1 VKQNNEWLYRWALIL
16 VCILV
21 FGLSFAYMNKYYD
34 PLARYPYVTDE
45 NREVILEHLDSD
57 EIDYLISQKIEPEQF
72 LPFIDEEGF
81 ELKNTLYY
89 SAALQARKADLS
101 SVVSFVNKYRDY
113 FSLSS
118 LPEYLKNYSYEDLIS
133 FIETVQVLHEDV
145 SLAQDPSA
153 ADLILS
159 KEMSV
164 YKYVPENLSSSSAIL
179 LNEEALQAMEN
190 MLADFDK
197 TFSESDGSSLSAW
210 YGYQSYEQIL
220 ENYIQALSLFGNYT
234 DLIYLD
240 GGLNETQ
247 LGYTLTLSDS
257 QAYNEMLLEYP
268 EALEEFDY
276 SQMIKNMDAQ
286 TKEKIEWL
294 ENNAWR
300 YGFIIRYPKG
310 LEEKTGHVWQPF
322 VLRYVGEQ
330 AAKEIHD
337 RNISIEQY
345 ME

>member
-1 VKQNNEWLYRWALIL
+1 
-16 VCILV
+16 
-21 FGLSFAYMNKYYD
+21 
-34 PLARYPYVTDE
+34 
-45 NREVILEHLDSD
+45 
-57 EIDYLISQKIEPEQF
+57 
-72 LPFIDEEGF
+72 
-81 ELKNTLYY
+81 
-89 SAALQARKADLS
+89 
-101 SVVSFVNKYRDY
+101 VVSFVNKYRDY